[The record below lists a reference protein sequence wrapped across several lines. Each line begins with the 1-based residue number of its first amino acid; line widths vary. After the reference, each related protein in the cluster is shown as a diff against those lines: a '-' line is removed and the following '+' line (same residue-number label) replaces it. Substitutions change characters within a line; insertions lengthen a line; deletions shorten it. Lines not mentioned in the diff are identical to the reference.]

1 MNRMTVLLCA
11 AAVTLGGRLLAQEA
25 QTRDKTA
32 ATPSAAAGSAVVAV
46 PSPPPVDLSPHAVR
60 VPGPGGSRDRDSAG
74 AGALKGVQARQT
86 RTGEARLLLGGA
98 ERTVHR
104 GDLIGTDVVKS
115 IEPGRV
121 LLTRALADGD
131 EATVVVSFDAAG
143 RGRVRIY
150 SAKDHSAAL
159 PLPVR

>member
-1 MNRMTVLLCA
+1 MKRLTAVSCA
-11 AAVTLGGRLLAQEA
+11 AAVILGGRLLAQEA
-25 QTRDKTA
+25 GTKEKTA
-32 ATPSAAAGSAVVAV
+32 ATPTAAAGAAVVAV
-46 PSPPPVDLSPHAVR
+46 PSPPAVDLSPHAVT
-60 VPGPGGSRDRDSAG
+60 VPGRGASRDRDSAE
-74 AGALKGVQARQT
+74 AGALKGVQSRQI
-86 RTGEARLLLGGA
+86 RSGEARLLVGGA
-98 ERTVHR
+98 ERVVHP

-121 LLTRALADGD
+121 LLTRALGDGD
-131 EATVVVSFDAAG
+131 EVTVVVSFDAAG